1 MNEQDKAYAREALE
15 KKLLT
20 IEQVEAVRAEVDRSG
35 RAFRDVAAERY
46 AKPKNPPPASPRPK
60 TKMPPVYLG
69 LLAASFV
76 IFAGLLIAS
85 VVKLRERSAKDD
97 DLAIETEKAHTE
109 ADRRAGEASRGYKRA
124 VISTNEA
131 EARKELAKAREA
143 MGRVDALLKTSG
155 PPDQLILAL
164 NQAFVGYNMYLK
176 EIPDDAPVRIERART
191 HELRKNYDL
200 AIADLERA
208 IQIDPTLSLTLKD
221 RIAQLKLFVARKPQ

>member
-20 IEQVEAVRAEVDRSG
+20 IEQVEAIRAEVDRSG
-35 RAFRDVAAERY
+35 RPFKDLAAERA
-46 AKPKNPPPASPRPK
+46 AKPKPPPPQK
-60 TKMPPVYLG
+60 KMPPVYLG

-76 IFAGLLIAS
+76 ICAGLLIAS
-85 VVKLRERSAKDD
+85 VVRLRERSTKDD

-124 VISTNEA
+124 VISANEA

-143 MGRVDALLKTSG
+143 MTRAEALLKSSG
-155 PPDQLILAL
+155 PPDRLILAL

-208 IQIDPTLSLTLKD
+208 IQIEPPLALTLKD
-221 RIAQLKLFVARKPQ
+221 RIAQLKMFVARKPQ